1 MLHINVITIHL
12 FINVNTNVYYSIVI
26 NTNFVVPSC
35 FMVRWEVVRLLE
47 SSKYI
52 WWQMIMLSHIAYA
65 HKCIKIYKNNLW
77 NYDFIRHHGIN
88 MSFLTRLWIQISNI
102 ILDLRFKTITI
113 WLITFQILPSERQ
126 WFHDRISVWAAQS
139 AVTRKDWEF
148 PQI

>member
-1 MLHINVITIHL
+1 MLHVNVITIHL

-77 NYDFIRHHGIN
+77 NYDFIRHHGID

-113 WLITFQILPSERQ
+113 WLIMFQILAQ
-126 WFHDRISVWAAQS
+126 CLAAAAQS
-139 AVTRKDWEF
+139 SETRKDWEF